1 MRNDKRGQ
9 ALVELALVVVIV
21 SLLGFAVIDLG
32 WIFYANLTMQHAVRE
47 GARLAVTGSSDGAP
61 SRRAALIAK
70 IREQSMGLYDRNL
83 HNPKDPKVSVLPR
96 DVLAFANYTGAPVE
110 DGGDPGEPN
119 RLIMVS
125 LTYTC
130 PLLTPV
136 LRPVFGPTYT
146 FTARSTMRNEDFP
159 LKEGK

>member
-1 MRNDKRGQ
+1 MRSETRGQ

-32 WIFYANLTMQHAVRE
+32 WIFYVNLTMQHAVRE
-47 GARLAVTGSSDGAP
+47 GARFAITGSSDGHP
-61 SRRAALIAK
+61 SRRAALVAK

-96 DVLAFANYTGAPVE
+96 DVMAFANYTGAPVGDE
-110 DGGDPGEPN
+110 GDPGGAN
-119 RLIMVS
+119 RLIVVS

-136 LRPVFGPTYT
+136 LRPVFGPSYT

-159 LKEGK
+159 VKEGK

>member
-1 MRNDKRGQ
+1 MWIEPRGQ

-32 WIFYANLTMQHAVRE
+32 WIFYVNLTMQHAVRE
-47 GARLAVTGSSDGAP
+47 GARFAITGRSDGYP

-96 DVLAFANYTGAPVE
+96 DVPAFANYTGAPVE
-110 DGGDPGEPN
+110 EGEDPGAPN
-119 RLIMVS
+119 RLIVVS

-130 PLLTPV
+130 PLLTPA
-136 LRPVFGPTYT
+136 LRPAFGPTYT

-159 LKEGK
+159 VREGK